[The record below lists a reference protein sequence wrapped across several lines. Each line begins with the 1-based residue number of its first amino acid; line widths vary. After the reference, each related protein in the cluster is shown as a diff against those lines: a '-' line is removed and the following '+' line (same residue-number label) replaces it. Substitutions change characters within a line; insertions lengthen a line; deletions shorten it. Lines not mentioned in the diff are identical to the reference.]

1 MSVENG
7 ENGEKGRIGRGKI
20 SNRSALDAER
30 FRKYSPFAATAQWE
44 NSDLGDRE
52 IRWPRKDNFSE
63 GIHQRIV

>member
-1 MSVENG
+1 MSV

-20 SNRSALDAER
+20 SNRSGLDAER

-52 IRWPRKDNFSE
+52 IRWPR
-63 GIHQRIV
+63 